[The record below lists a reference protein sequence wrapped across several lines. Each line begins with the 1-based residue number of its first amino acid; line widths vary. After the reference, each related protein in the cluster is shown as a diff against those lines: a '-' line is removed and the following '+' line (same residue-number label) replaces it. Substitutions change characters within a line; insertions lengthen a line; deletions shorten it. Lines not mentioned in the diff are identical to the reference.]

1 MSCSCASVVQQQAFF
16 PLLLLFFAFFSLSNA
31 RAVSL
36 ASASSLTAVTLSAP
50 ATSCSSLQTSASST
64 SLLNAAEAMDV
75 QQKQELPP
83 HRDPPLQNATCILIV
98 AGLHVGDHS
107 RLPCYKVGLLDGNTW
122 LRPNDRRLLS
132 HHCLF
137 SEDSRCLS
145 VSSERCS
152 ELLLVNDAIT
162 VRSIDSR
169 KSRHST
175 RHGEKA

>member
-1 MSCSCASVVQQQAFF
+1 MPPKPWMSSRSR
-16 PLLLLFFAFFSLSNA
+16 SY
-31 RAVSL
+31 
-36 ASASSLTAVTLSAP
+36 
-50 ATSCSSLQTSASST
+50 
-64 SLLNAAEAMDV
+64 
-75 QQKQELPP
+75 PP
-83 HRDPPLQNATCILIV
+83 IGTPRCRML
-98 AGLHVGDHS
+98 GDHS